1 MTEKGK
7 TNLTETDAAYELI
20 EHMESEAE
28 YLDVTAGLA
37 LVTSLIVSGFLAY
50 FMLAY
55 LQNGAYWHAL
65 LFLLGLIVAI
75 FWFAASIRELIFLS
89 KWRTKLELL
98 RKREKQ
104 VVDEV
109 LTKE

>member
-1 MTEKGK
+1 MTAERKS
-7 TNLTETDAAYELI
+7 NLTETDAAYELI
-20 EHMESEAE
+20 EHMESEAK

-50 FMLAY
+50 FMVAY
-55 LQNGAYWHAL
+55 IQDGAYWHAL

-89 KWRTKLELL
+89 RWRTKLELL